1 MKVFGVMA
9 IILGVF
15 IALHPNTPGDFAAG
29 VTIGCIGLCMAR
41 FG

>member
-9 IILGVF
+9 IILGVV
-15 IALHPNTPGDFAAG
+15 IALHPNAPADVAAG
-29 VTIGCIGLCMAR
+29 VTIGCIGLCMVR